1 MTLRLY
7 LIRHAQ
13 PASQE
18 PGYDGGPNPPLGR
31 KGRLQ
36 AERVGGQMKL
46 WGVDAIYSSCMQRTL
61 ETARPIYEQT
71 GAPWYVWPALSETDR
86 RGWPRIRERLA
97 AGRIAA
103 ERSAEAGLRLAHPN
117 HIPLSALRERFGTF
131 EADQPFPWPDEW
143 WLPLEDETREQA
155 YGRAEQALRHLVD
168 RYRGTDAR
176 IAVVCHGALGSV
188 LLSLLAGCPPV
199 DHNTFSQ
206 AHAAISAADVLES
219 HTQLRFVNYVGHLE
233 PEDVTE
239 GVDFSRPG

>member
-36 AERVGGQMKL
+36 AERVGSQMKL
-46 WGVDAIYSSCMQRTL
+46 WGVDAIYSSSMQRTL
-61 ETARPIYEQT
+61 ETARPIAMQT

-86 RGWPRIRERLA
+86 RGWPRVRELLE
-97 AGRIAA
+97 AGLKL
-103 ERSAEAGLRLAHPN
+103 ERSAEAELRLAHPN
-117 HIPLSALRERFGTF
+117 HVPLNTLRERFGTF
-131 EADQPFPWPDEW
+131 EANQPFPWPDEW

-155 YGRAEQALRHLVD
+155 YGRAEEALHALVA
-168 RYRGTDAR
+168 RYRGTNAR

-188 LLSLLAGCPPV
+188 LLSLLAGCPPG
-199 DHNTFSQ
+199 DHNLFSQ
-206 AHAAISAADVLES
+206 AHAAISAADVLDGYK
-219 HTQLRFVNYVGHLE
+219 QIKFVNYVGHLE

-239 GVDFSRPG
+239 GVDFGSPG